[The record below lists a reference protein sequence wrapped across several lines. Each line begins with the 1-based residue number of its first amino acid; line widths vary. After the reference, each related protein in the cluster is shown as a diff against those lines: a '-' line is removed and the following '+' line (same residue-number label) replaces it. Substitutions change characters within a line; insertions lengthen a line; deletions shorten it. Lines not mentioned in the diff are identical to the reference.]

1 MAGYIRRRIRE
12 GGFCSVNAEIAAR
25 GLIGMISYHG
35 LVALLFPGRF
45 KVGNRR
51 RIVDE
56 MVNVFLGGISDTS
69 NSHE

>member
-1 MAGYIRRRIRE
+1 MPK
-12 GGFCSVNAEIAAR
+12 IAAR

-51 RIVDE
+51 RVVDE
-56 MVNVFLGGISDTS
+56 MISVFLDGISNRS
-69 NSHE
+69 NLHD